1 MDGSERR
8 TQVDRGGGRYTLAE
22 LTEAAGVSVR
32 TVRYYISEGLLPPP
46 FGAGPASH
54 YTGAHL
60 NRLALI
66 GRLKDAY
73 LPLKEIRR
81 RLTGLGDAEV
91 AALLAAEEA
100 TVAPVAGSRVAT
112 DDDDA
117 LTYIDRVLNP
127 AAAGATRRTAAP
139 PRDTGGDAGG
149 TGGGAASRGRERP
162 DAAIREA
169 PPLWD
174 AEPDADEPD
183 EAATTGASQ
192 TTRPLASLLP
202 RLPETADEEPI
213 DHGEPWLR
221 IRLGEEAELLVS
233 DGLLRRR
240 RDKVDWL
247 VRWARRVFR

>member
-1 MDGSERR
+1 MDELRRR
-8 TQVDRGGGRYTLAE
+8 TDGDRGGSRYTLAE

-54 YTGAHL
+54 YSGAHL

-100 TVAPVAGSRVAT
+100 AEAPVAGSRASP
-112 DDDDA
+112 DDDA

-127 AAAGATRRTAAP
+127 AGAGVTRRTAAP

-149 TGGGAASRGRERP
+149 TGGGVASPGRERP

-183 EAATTGASQ
+183 EAATMGASQ

-202 RLPETADEEPI
+202 RLPATADEEPI